1 MAKQHMARVT
11 NGHSSHADFV
21 VLDLLLVR
29 ISPELNTQWNQMV
42 SKLNCKKVKHEK
54 DLGVIIDQNLTF
66 RDHITF

>member
-42 SKLNCKKVKHEK
+42 SKLNCKKFNTKK
-54 DLGVIIDQNLTF
+54 I
-66 RDHITF
+66 